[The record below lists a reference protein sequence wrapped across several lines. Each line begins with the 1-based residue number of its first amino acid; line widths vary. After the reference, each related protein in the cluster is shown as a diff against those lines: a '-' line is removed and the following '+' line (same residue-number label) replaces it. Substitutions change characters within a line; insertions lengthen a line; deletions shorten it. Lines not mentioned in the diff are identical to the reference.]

1 MTQVCQILKLQRGGN
16 QSVRR
21 GKDKRKPE
29 ICDLYLTFSLAAIC
43 TTLYLHV
50 YKEYISKEEED
61 DDGDDDDGDDD
72 GDDDSDDDGDYGDDD
87 DDDFDDNDDDASIVN
102 IWVHIW
108 INMIRGWRE
117 GGRQVS
123 SEYLPREE
131 NGAMDDKV
139 GKSAAGEYG
148 KYGKQQGK
156 TLVCSWL
163 HLSKESETLVKVFVW
178 KFQIGIHK
186 MLTTGSQ

>member
-1 MTQVCQILKLQRGGN
+1 M
-16 QSVRR
+16 
-21 GKDKRKPE
+21 
-29 ICDLYLTFSLAAIC
+29 TFSLAAIS

-61 DDGDDDDGDDD
+61 DDG
-72 GDDDSDDDGDYGDDD
+72 D

-163 HLSKESETLVKVFVW
+163 HLSKEYETLVKVFVW